1 MNAFTH
7 PNALIALP
15 CATALVEPKPPQECP
30 TRTTAPLVRWAMK
43 EESMQHQ
50 PARAQRIRWSEDAES
65 AVA

>member
-43 EESMQHQ
+43 EEMYAASAG
-50 PARAQRIRWSEDAES
+50 PRATDSLE
-65 AVA
+65 